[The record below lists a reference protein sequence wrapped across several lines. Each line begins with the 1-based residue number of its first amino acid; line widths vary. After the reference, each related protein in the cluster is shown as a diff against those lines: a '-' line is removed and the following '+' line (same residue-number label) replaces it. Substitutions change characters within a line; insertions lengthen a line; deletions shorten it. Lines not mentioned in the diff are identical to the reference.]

1 MPGLNII
8 EEAGRQLVICNACR
22 YCEGYCPVFRA
33 IETRRDFQQG
43 DVFYLANL
51 CHDCRACYY
60 ACMYTPPHE
69 FAINIP
75 QILSEAR
82 SESYR
87 RWSWPGFLA
96 RAFRNRGTTTVLGL
110 SVGALVIILSLGFIS
125 SESLIGVHSGA
136 GSFYEV
142 VPYAAMVAGALI
154 LFFYGI
160 AVWLR
165 GGARFWSETG
175 TQGDSRA
182 SGTKTLFS
190 ALAAAF
196 SLPYLKGGGPG
207 CYYPD
212 EKPSG
217 ARRFYHALTFWGFAG
232 DFIATT
238 LAFFDQDFFH
248 RMPPYDLTSAPVI
261 FGSLGGIALIIGAG
275 GLIYFK
281 LRSDREPA
289 ASGAYGMDYVFL
301 VTLGLTALTGM
312 LTLVFRATSAMGS
325 LLVVHLACIAA
336 LFATAPYGKFVHA
349 VYRTLAIARYEAE
362 SRRPHQTAWH

>member
-1 MPGLNII
+1 MPELNVI
-8 EEAGRQLVICNACR
+8 EEASRQLVICNACR

-75 QILSEAR
+75 QILAEAR
-82 SESYR
+82 RESYR

-96 RAFRNRGTTTVLGL
+96 NAFKNRGTTAILGL
-110 SVGALVIILSLGFIS
+110 SVAALVVVLSLAFIPS
-125 SESLIGVHSGA
+125 DKLLAAHLGA
-136 GSFYEV
+136 GAFYEV
-142 VPYAAMVAGALI
+142 VPYAAMVAGALL

-165 GGARFWSETG
+165 GGGRFWSETATTGAPG
-175 TQGDSRA
+175 TGGSQ
-182 SGTKTLFS
+182 TLFS

-196 SLPYLKGGGPG
+196 SLRYLKGGGPG

-217 ARRFYHALTFWGFAG
+217 VRRFYHAFTFWGFAS
-232 DFIATT
+232 DFVATA
-238 LAFFDQDFFH
+238 LAFLYQDIFH
-248 RMPPYDLTSAPVI
+248 RMPPYELTSAPVI
-261 FGSLGGIALIIGAG
+261 FGSVGGVALVIGTA

-312 LTLVFRATSAMGS
+312 LTLIFRATSAMGI
-325 LLVVHLACIAA
+325 LLIVHLACIAA
-336 LFATAPYGKFVHA
+336 LFAAAPYGKFVHA

-362 SRRPHQTAWH
+362 SKRPGQIASH